1 MQSHNFV
8 EGVSGWRLSK
18 DKLEL
23 FGGPWPIII
32 GNLDA
37 PESRSATEQPKPFI
51 VVDGVTFIR
60 KEEVDNAS
68 IASPKLSDDWKVE
81 VATLPAGERYVV
93 GFGAGID
100 SQFLVNA
107 DRYAIRC
114 RPEDA
119 PQPGD
124 ALKIGGATSMLDAMA
139 SKIAETSL
147 GKDVLSETTA
157 IADQVRD
164 VLRAELK
171 PGGMLW
177 RR

>member
-1 MQSHNFV
+1 MQSHDFV

-37 PESRSATEQPKPFI
+37 PERRSGADQLKPFI
-51 VVDGVTFIR
+51 VVDGATYIR
-60 KEEVDNAS
+60 KEEVDSAS
-68 IASPKLSDDWKVE
+68 TSGPKLSDSWAVNMELLNGKPV
-81 VATLPAGERYVV
+81 VAGI
-93 GFGAGID
+93 GAGLD
-100 SQFLVNA
+100 SQLQVNA
-107 DRYAIRC
+107 DSYAIHF
-114 RPEDA
+114 RPESTV
-119 PQPGD
+119 QPGK
-124 ALKIGGATSMLDAMA
+124 AGGASSMLDAMA
-139 SKIAETSL
+139 SLIAETSL
-147 GKDVLSETTA
+147 GEDVLSEPTA